1 MCHSTLAIY
10 CFIDDFLKVS
20 GHKEDCRVEV
30 TDSEVIT
37 IALTAMLQFGGNFER
52 SRLVLYELGLMKRLL
67 SRSRLSRRINRLT
80 DLIHLLFH
88 RLGMVLKHLHWE
100 SRYLLDSFPVPVC
113 DNIRIGRSRIVSD
126 KRYRGAMTSFRR
138 YFYGVRV
145 QILTTSDG
153 IPVEFCILPGACSDL
168 QGLAELVLD
177 LPDEAQLFVDGGY
190 NFYEWEDYLLAEK
203 ELRLQVPRKSNSK
216 RAREPWLEM
225 HKSLVRKYIETTIGE
240 IGKLFPKK
248 IHATNLNGFL
258 LKIALV
264 LFAYQIERLLF
275 SNWQLGLSSFL

>member
-10 CFIDDFLKVS
+10 CFVDDFLKAS
-20 GHKEDCRVEV
+20 GHQEDIRAEV
-30 TDSEVIT
+30 SDAEIIT
-37 IALTAMLQFGGNFER
+37 IALSAMLHFGGNFSK
-52 SRLVLYELGLMKRLL
+52 SRLVLHELGLMRRLL
-67 SRSRLSRRINRLT
+67 SRSRFSRRVNRLA

-88 RLGMVLKHLHWE
+88 KLGSVLKDLHWE
-100 SRYLLDSFPVPVC
+100 SRYLPDSFPVPVC
-113 DNIRIGRSRIVSD
+113 DNIRIKRCRMVKD

-145 QILTTSDG
+145 QILATSDG

-168 QGLAELVLD
+168 QGLAELALE
-177 LPDEAQLFVDGGY
+177 LPDKAQLFVDSGY
-190 NFYEWEDYLLAEK
+190 NFYEWEDYLLET
-203 ELRLQVPRKSNSK
+203 EEFRLQVPRKTNSK
-216 RAREPWLEM
+216 RAREPWLEL

-258 LKIALV
+258 LKIALF
-264 LFAYQIERLLF
+264 LFAFQIDKAF
-275 SNWQLGLSSFL
+275 IQ